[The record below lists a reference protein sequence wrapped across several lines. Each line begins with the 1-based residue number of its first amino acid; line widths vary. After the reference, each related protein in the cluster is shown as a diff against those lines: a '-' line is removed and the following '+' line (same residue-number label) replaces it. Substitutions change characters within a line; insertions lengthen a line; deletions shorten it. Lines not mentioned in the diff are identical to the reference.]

1 MTEEKHLPAPD
12 WFDPKKILLQ
22 VIDGKKTEE
31 IANTLGTSKD
41 RLTFYL
47 RKHAPTDWIEAQ
59 IIRELRRKDE
69 AEDDIDNANDAIQ
82 LNKAIAKLK
91 SAQWS
96 LERVYRRVYGDVK
109 ETPSEKPIQINIALR
124 RFGDPEPRII
134 DQE

>member
-1 MTEEKHLPAPD
+1 MADNLPVPK
-12 WFDPKKILLQ
+12 WFDARKILEL
-22 VIDGKKTEE
+22 VVEGKRTED
-31 IANTLGTSKD
+31 IAAQLGTSKE
-41 RLTFYL
+41 RLSFYL
-47 RKHAPTDWIEAQ
+47 RKHSPEDWKEAQ

-109 ETPSEKPIQINIALR
+109 EPEDRRPVFINIDIR
-124 RFGDPEPRII
+124 RPATERVIE
-134 DQE
+134 QE